1 MDTFITS
8 AVFSD
13 NPITMLN
20 HDHDCHQLIYIANGS
35 ADFLV
40 GKKHYHATPG
50 SIAIFSRLE
59 QHSVTHTSYDY
70 KRYIIQIRPFTSTE
84 IAHQYKLYSLLFNRP
99 DGFSNILNLNECHD
113 DIQTILGHMVYEAG
127 GSAALRNDM
136 LNLLLQELL
145 IQIYRQE
152 PLAFSSQ
159 HEDRFDIVARIQSLF
174 EAEYHKTFNLS
185 QLASDHGLST
195 SYLSHIFKEI
205 SGTSIMGYLQS
216 CRITAAKKYLADT
229 TLTINEIVE
238 RCGFSDCSNFSRAFK
253 KAVGCSPSQ
262 FRQAYSNADAKH
274 Y

>member
-8 AVFSD
+8 AVYSD

-35 ADFLV
+35 ADFIV
-40 GKKHYHATPG
+40 GKKEYHATPG
-50 SIAIFSRLE
+50 NIAIFSRLE
-59 QHSVTHTSYDY
+59 QHSVVRSSYDY
-70 KRYIIQIRPFTSTE
+70 KRYVIQIRAFTSTE

-99 DGFSNILNLNECHD
+99 DGFSNILNLNECHKE
-113 DIQTILGHMVYEAG
+113 IQTIFGLLVKEANG
-127 GSAALRNDM
+127 TSAMRDDM

-145 IQIYRQE
+145 IRIYRQE

-159 HEDRFDIVARIQSLF
+159 HEDRFDIVSRIQSQF
-174 EAEYHKTFNLS
+174 ESEYHNVFTLS
-185 QLASDHGLST
+185 QLASDYGLST

-253 KAVGCSPSQ
+253 KTVGCSPSQ
-262 FRQAYSNADAKH
+262 FRQTYSKTGIKH

>member
-1 MDTFITS
+1 MDSFITS
-8 AVFSD
+8 AVYSD
-13 NPITMLN
+13 SPITMLN
-20 HDHDCHQLIYIANGS
+20 HDHNCHQLIYIANGS

-40 GKKHYHATPG
+40 GNKHYHATPG
-50 SIAIFSRLE
+50 NIAIFSRLE
-59 QHSVTHTSYDY
+59 QHSVIRSSYDY
-70 KRYIIQIRPFTSTE
+70 KRYIIQIRVFTSSE
-84 IAHQYKLYSLLFNRP
+84 IVHQYKLYSLLFNRP
-99 DGFSNILNLNECHD
+99 NGFSNILNLSEGHKE
-113 DIQTILGHMVYEAG
+113 IQTIFGLIVKEFDKTAPM
-127 GSAALRNDM
+127 RDQM

-152 PLAFSSQ
+152 PFAFSSQ
-159 HEDRFDIVARIQSLF
+159 HEDRFDIVSRIQLLF
-174 EAEYHKTFNLS
+174 ESEYHNSFTLS

-253 KAVGCSPSQ
+253 KTVGCSPSQ
-262 FRQAYSNADAKH
+262 FRQTYSKSDIKH